1 MSTKIVKA
9 GEESDKK
16 ETVET
21 LNDKIDYAKSNIVRK
36 TLEMAETLKKYRNV
50 DRKWRIVI
58 QSMWNNYHL
67 DYVILNCPFSYK
79 L

>member
-9 GEESDKK
+9 GEESDNK

-50 DRKWRIVI
+50 DRK
-58 QSMWNNYHL
+58 
-67 DYVILNCPFSYK
+67 
-79 L
+79 

>member
-50 DRKWRIVI
+50 DRKWMIVI
-58 QSMWNNYHL
+58 QSMWNNYYL